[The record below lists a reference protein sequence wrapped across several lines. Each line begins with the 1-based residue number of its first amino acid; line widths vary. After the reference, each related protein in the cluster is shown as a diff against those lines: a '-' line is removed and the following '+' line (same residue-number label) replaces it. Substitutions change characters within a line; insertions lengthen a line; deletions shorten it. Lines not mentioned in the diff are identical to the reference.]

1 MDICILNVDN
11 ENSESEISKFEP
23 FANPLPWLAQHNAQ
37 QFSLTQS
44 NYKETLSNL
53 LKNKHVLFLN
63 LCDGAKG
70 ENRPGIEVV
79 KYLEKHY
86 VAFTGANSLFYEP
99 SRIEMKEACKN
110 ANIPFAK
117 GLIIK
122 DKKDLSKIIKKLSF
136 PLIVKHFNS
145 YNSVGLTKNSV
156 VNNYDDLL
164 FQTEIII
171 SKYKAALI
179 EEYIEGCEFTALIT
193 ENPRNKE
200 QPFVFEPMEII
211 FPKGETFKHFDL
223 KWKKHSTMKY
233 IPVSDNA
240 TNNKIKNYTSK
251 MFVEMNGSGYARCDL
266 RMNNKG
272 ELFMLEIN
280 PNCSIYFPKNDP
292 SSADEILYNQNNGH
306 NVFTELIIKSALLK
320 NKLQNR

>member
-1 MDICILNVDN
+1 MNICILTVDN
-11 ENSESEISKFEP
+11 SNSTSEISKLEP
-23 FANPLPWLAQHNAQ
+23 FANPLPWLKKHNAQ
-37 QFSLTQS
+37 Q
-44 NYKETLSNL
+44 YAL
-53 LKNKHVLFLN
+53 LKNNYRKTLCTLLEKEFDIFIN

-70 ENRPGIEVV
+70 EDRPGIEVV

-86 VAFTGANSLFYEP
+86 AAFTGAKSNFYEP
-99 SRIEMKEACKN
+99 TRIEMKKACKI
-110 ANIPFAK
+110 ANIPFAN
-117 GLIIK
+117 GIIIK
-122 DKKDLSKIIKKLSF
+122 DKKDLAKIIKKLKF

-156 VNNYDDLL
+156 VNNYEELL
-164 FQTEIII
+164 LQFEKII

-179 EEYIEGCEFTALIT
+179 EEYIEGREFTTLVT
-193 ENPRNKE
+193 ENYLNKKE
-200 QPFVFEPMEII
+200 PFVFEPMEII

-233 IPVSDNA
+233 QAISDK
-240 TNNKIKNYTSK
+240 TINNKIKNYSSK

-272 ELFMLEIN
+272 KIFMLEIN

-292 SSADEILYNQNNGH
+292 SSADEILYNKSNGH
-306 NVFTELIIKSALLK
+306 KIFTELILNSALK
-320 NKLQNR
+320 TYQQ